1 VKCDP
6 LANDSYL
13 LISVIGLAMQLLIW
27 FVNSNVQNAFAM
39 SIIGVVYGPV
49 YPACLSL
56 ANDILPSEV
65 RFMSM
70 AIM

>member
-1 VKCDP
+1 
-6 LANDSYL
+6 
-13 LISVIGLAMQLLIW
+13 MQLLIW

-49 YPACLSL
+49 FPACLSL